1 MAGQT
6 IRIQRVMKK
15 HIIIAAI
22 LAFFAGAAAQAQDA
36 MVSISVAQL
45 RLEPDYESPLET
57 QALMGTPAEILDSD
71 NYWRKIRV
79 PDGYEAWVNVLALA
93 PMPEGYDTARKYM
106 VMEDYG
112 HVYASPSKDSERISD
127 IVRGNVLRDGGK
139 SRKGFVSVVLPDG
152 RQGWVPKKDVM
163 EHDKWAAAAVCNSA
177 TVVREAMRYLG
188 VPYLWGGSS
197 PKGFDCS
204 GIVQF
209 SYFMNGLLLPRNSSA
224 MYKSGEKIDTDL
236 LTAKVRRRE
245 LKVMADEKT
254 AAKAREEGY
263 ALTEGDLGDLRP
275 GDLLFFG
282 NTETDR
288 PTHVAMYIGG
298 GRFIHSSHLVRINS
312 LDPGRPDCYENVG
325 RFLGARRMIR

>member
-1 MAGQT
+1 MKRHIFITAVLALLAGT
-6 IRIQRVMKK
+6 ASM
-15 HIIIAAI
+15 
-22 LAFFAGAAAQAQDA
+22 AQDVL
-36 MVSISVAQL
+36 VSISVAQL
-45 RLEPDYESPLET
+45 RLHPDYESPLET
-57 QALMGTPAEILDSD
+57 QALMGTPAQILDSD

-93 PMPEGYDTARKYM
+93 PMPENYGDAPKYM
-106 VMEDYG
+106 VTEDCS
-112 HVYASPSKDSERISD
+112 HVYAGPSKTSQRISD
-127 IVRGNVLRDGGK
+127 IVRGDVLRKGAA
-139 SRKGFVSVVLPDG
+139 SRMGFAGVILPDG
-152 RQGWVPKKDVM
+152 RQGWVLKKDVM
-163 EHDKWAAAAVCNSA
+163 DHDKWAASAVCNGS
-177 TVVREAMRYLG
+177 TVVSEAMRYLG

-209 SYFMNGLLLPRNSSA
+209 SYLMNGVLLPRNSSA
-224 MYKSGEKIDTDL
+224 MYVSGEKVETGPL
-236 LTAKVRRRE
+236 AAKVRRRE
-245 LKVMADEKT
+245 LKVMASEET

-263 ALTEGDLGDLRP
+263 ALTDGDLGDLRP

-298 GRFIHSSHLVRINS
+298 GRFIHSSQLVRINS
-312 LDPGRPDCYENVG
+312 LDPGQPDCYENVG